1 MEQAV
6 MKQTEVSLL
15 TLFNI
20 EFENLDD
27 TLVGLIVVS

>member
-15 TLFNI
+15 KLFNI